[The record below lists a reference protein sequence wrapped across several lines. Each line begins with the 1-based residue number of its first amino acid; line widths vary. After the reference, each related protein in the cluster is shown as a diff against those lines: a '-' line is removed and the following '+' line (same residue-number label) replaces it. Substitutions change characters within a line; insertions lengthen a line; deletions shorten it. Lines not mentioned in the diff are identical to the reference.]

1 MKSLLI
7 TLSLLLAVNSFSQLE
22 EGSIKY
28 DIEMSS
34 DDPNMSMAINMMKG
48 STMEMYFTPNFSR
61 VDVNMGMMMNMS
73 TISDLEKNEHLM
85 LMSGMMGKKAI
96 PMTEEDL
103 EKNKQDKPNFTV
115 VLTEET
121 KEILGYNCVK
131 YILTTEEGQDIT
143 YWATEEIV
151 ASTKGN
157 QYMDT
162 SIKGFPLAFETLNQ
176 GMKMS
181 FEAVDL
187 KESLKDKESLFDLS
201 IPKGYDAMTMDELKS
216 LGK

>member
-48 STMEMYFTPNFSR
+48 STMEMFFTPNFSR